1 MDTSTSSLTDTS
13 TSPLTDTSTSSPTDT
28 STSPPSCFA
37 GDSWLQMIDGRQQKI
52 DRLHTGDKL
61 IAFDGT
67 NLTTGEMILM
77 LDQNAYGEEVQQL
90 VSILAPAT
98 PRLQGISLF
107 SNSTDEQQQQ
117 QQQQLTF
124 PPGKNSWPFS
134 FSLPEFL
141 PPSATQLKS
150 YSQYIEYS
158 IDFEIMRPRL
168 CRRNI
173 EKTFVIPV
181 QNSLRIAADRQVQDQ
196 KENQNVVSLR
206 GYLENNVVVTGTTFT
221 LHFEVDNPNGSTINK
236 ISTYLV
242 QNRQF
247 AASPKEQFII
257 NEHKIKDPQRLQKN
271 QVKDKIDFIL
281 PTTLP
286 ATCSYHPPSWLPVQ
300 DIDIDYYVLIQLH
313 MNRSI
318 EDIVLELPVIVT
330 AVTEPTI
337 DIPPSY
343 ESIFSTRQ

>member
-1 MDTSTSSLTDTS
+1 MKLNDIFDGNRANLKGLSMKKNIFLSNLIHKTYITVDEKGVRAAATPIVRIMLTTSTRPDVNFLCNKPFIYAIRYKQTT
-13 TSPLTDTSTSSPTDT
+13 L
-28 STSPPSCFA
+28 F
-37 GDSWLQMIDGRQQKI
+37 MGR
-52 DRLHTGDKL
+52 
-61 IAFDGT
+61 
-67 NLTTGEMILM
+67 
-77 LDQNAYGEEVQQL
+77 
-90 VSILAPAT
+90 
-98 PRLQGISLF
+98 ISLF
-107 SNSTDEQQQQ
+107 SNSTDEQQQQQ

-150 YSQYIEYS
+150 YSQYTEYS

-247 AASPKEQFII
+247 AASPKE
-257 NEHKIKDPQRLQKN
+257 
-271 QVKDKIDFIL
+271 
-281 PTTLP
+281 
-286 ATCSYHPPSWLPVQ
+286 
-300 DIDIDYYVLIQLH
+300 
-313 MNRSI
+313 
-318 EDIVLELPVIVT
+318 
-330 AVTEPTI
+330 
-337 DIPPSY
+337 
-343 ESIFSTRQ
+343 

>member
-1 MDTSTSSLTDTS
+1 FFLKTDENFGTII
-13 TSPLTDTSTSSPTDT
+13 TPY
-28 STSPPSCFA
+28 
-37 GDSWLQMIDGRQQKI
+37 
-52 DRLHTGDKL
+52 KL
-61 IAFDGT
+61 PFF
-67 NLTTGEMILM
+67 
-77 LDQNAYGEEVQQL
+77 
-90 VSILAPAT
+90 S
-98 PRLQGISLF
+98 ISLF

-134 FSLPEFL
+134 FSIPEFL

-196 KENQNVVSLR
+196 KENQNIVSLR

-257 NEHKIKDPQRLQKN
+257 NEHKIKDPQGLQKN